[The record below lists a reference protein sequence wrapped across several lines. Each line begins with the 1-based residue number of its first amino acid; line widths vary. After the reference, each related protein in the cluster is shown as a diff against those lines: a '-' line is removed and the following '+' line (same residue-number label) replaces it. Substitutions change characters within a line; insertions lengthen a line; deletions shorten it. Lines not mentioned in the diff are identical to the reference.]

1 MPVRSVR
8 IYNATT
14 EEWEP
19 LGVSQLDLSDANPE
33 NLGSADSGVSE
44 SASRSDHVHSMPTA
58 SDVGAQ
64 PADAD
69 LTAIAGLSG
78 SSGLLKKTAANTWT
92 LDTASYAT
100 TDSPSLTGTPTAPTA
115 NSGTNTTQ
123 IATTAFVQTA
133 VSNLIDGAPG
143 ALDTLNELAAAL
155 NDDASYASTITNAL
169 ALKADLASPT
179 FTGTPAAPTATA
191 GTNTTQVATTAFV
204 KAAVDTAV
212 GTGTITSTNIADGT
226 IVDGDVSASAAIA
239 YSKLS
244 LTGSIVNADISASAA
259 IDQSK
264 ISGLTTSLDAKP
276 DLFVASS
283 TPGTLGAG
291 DFWLDTS
298 AAI

>member
-1 MPVRSVR
+1 MAYYALKVK
-8 IYNATT
+8 
-14 EEWEP
+14 
-19 LGVSQLDLSDANPE
+19 D
-33 NLGSADSGVSE
+33 GSGNIQTVGDPRTQDKADI
-44 SASRSDHVHSMPTA
+44 ASPTF
-58 SDVGAQ
+58 
-64 PADAD
+64 
-69 LTAIAGLSG
+69 
-78 SSGLLKKTAANTWT
+78 
-92 LDTASYAT
+92 
-100 TDSPSLTGTPTAPTA
+100 TGTPAAPTA
-115 NSGTNTTQ
+115 NAGTNTTQ

-133 VSNLIDGAPG
+133 VSNLIDGAPA

-155 NDDASYASTITNAL
+155 NDDSSYASTITNAL

-204 KAAVDTAV
+204 KSAVDTAV

-226 IVDGDVSASAAIA
+226 IVNGDISATAAIA

-264 ISGLTTSLDAKP
+264 ISGLTTALDAKP

-298 AAI
+298 ATI

>member
-1 MPVRSVR
+1 MAYYALKVK
-8 IYNATT
+8 
-14 EEWEP
+14 
-19 LGVSQLDLSDANPE
+19 D
-33 NLGSADSGVSE
+33 GSGNIQTVGDPRTQDKADI
-44 SASRSDHVHSMPTA
+44 ASPTF
-58 SDVGAQ
+58 
-64 PADAD
+64 
-69 LTAIAGLSG
+69 
-78 SSGLLKKTAANTWT
+78 
-92 LDTASYAT
+92 
-100 TDSPSLTGTPTAPTA
+100 TGTPAAPTA
-115 NSGTNTTQ
+115 NAGTNTTQ

-155 NDDASYASTITNAL
+155 NDDASYATTITNAL

-226 IVDGDVSASAAIA
+226 IVNGDISATAAIA
-239 YSKLS
+239 YSKLA
-244 LTGSIVNADISASAA
+244 LTGTIVNADIASGAA

-264 ISGLTTSLDAKP
+264 ISGLTTALDAKP

-298 AAI
+298 ATI